1 MAETLERSQEA
12 KPVEESGPV
21 VVFKDV
27 TIKFDSDQTGD
38 GRIETRT
45 ILNNISFEVEH
56 GQTLIILG
64 PAGCGKSVL
73 MKLANG
79 LLMPDAGSVT
89 VFGQDLT
96 KIKERDL
103 FKLRQRIGMVFQ
115 ESALFDSMNVES
127 NVAYRLNEE
136 GMAPAESHA
145 KVEEVLNF
153 VSLPGAITKFPS
165 ELSGGMRRRVS
176 IARAIVTGPDLLLY
190 DSPTGGLDPITS
202 TTIIELIVKQR
213 DVSHATSLLITHRLQ
228 DAFTLAT
235 HRYNQ
240 DAGKMEPIPD
250 GGIDESTQF
259 LVLNEGSIVYR
270 GDTRGLVHS
279 DDPWLQEYL
288 A

>member
-89 VFGQDLT
+89 VFGQNLT

-190 DSPTGGLDPITS
+190 DSPTGGFGPDYLD
-202 TTIIELIVKQR
+202 
-213 DVSHATSLLITHRLQ
+213 
-228 DAFTLAT
+228 
-235 HRYNQ
+235 
-240 DAGKMEPIPD
+240 
-250 GGIDESTQF
+250 
-259 LVLNEGSIVYR
+259 
-270 GDTRGLVHS
+270 
-279 DDPWLQEYL
+279 DDY
-288 A
+288 